1 MSAQRRRGGRGESA
15 QSDEPADDTR
25 LLRDLIRQSREQAFG
40 AGDRSQLVS
49 AASHGDKQA
58 QERLFAVNLP
68 TLVQLAAAR
77 ADGGLSTADL
87 VQEGAIGLIEAV
99 TMFAKSGEPDF
110 DAFARTCIGA
120 HMDEALASEAASV
133 RDAQLLVAAA
143 TDYERTELL
152 LHRELHRAPTA
163 GEIAEK
169 LEWTV
174 ERTIYVAEVVAEAR
188 RRHDEELLAFIDPEA
203 IDLGDEDEPSALD
216 G

>member
-1 MSAQRRRGGRGESA
+1 MA
-15 QSDEPADDTR
+15 
-25 LLRDLIRQSREQAFG
+25 
-40 AGDRSQLVS
+40 

-68 TLVQLAAAR
+68 ALVQLAAAR
-77 ADGGLSTADL
+77 ADRGLSTADL

-99 TMFAKSGEPDF
+99 TMFADSSEPDF
-110 DAFARTCIGA
+110 DAFARARIEA
-120 HMDEALASEAASV
+120 HMDEALQAEAGSV

-163 GEIAEK
+163 GEVAEK

-174 ERTIYVAEVVAEAR
+174 ERTMYVAEVVAKAR

>member
-1 MSAQRRRGGRGESA
+1 MSAQRRRGGRGDSA
-15 QSDEPADDTR
+15 RSDEPADDTG
-25 LLRDLIRQSREQAFG
+25 LLRDLIRQSREQAVDR
-40 AGDRSQLVS
+40 GDRLQLVAS
-49 AASHGDKQA
+49 ASKGDKQA

-68 TLVQLAAAR
+68 MLVQLAAAR
-77 ADGGLSTADL
+77 ADRGLPTPDL

-99 TMFAKSGEPDF
+99 TMFAASGEPDF
-110 DAFARTCIGA
+110 DAFARGRIGA
-120 HMDEALASEAASV
+120 RMDEALAVEEASV
-133 RDAQLLVAAA
+133 RDAELLVAAA

-152 LHRELHRAPTA
+152 LHRELQRAPTA

-174 ERTIYVAEVVAEAR
+174 ERTVYVAEVITEAR